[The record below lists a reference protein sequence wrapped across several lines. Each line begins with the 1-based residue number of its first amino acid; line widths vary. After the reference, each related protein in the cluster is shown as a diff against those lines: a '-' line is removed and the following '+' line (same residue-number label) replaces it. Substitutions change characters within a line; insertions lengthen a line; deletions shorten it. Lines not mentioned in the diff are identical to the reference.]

1 METQK
6 NYDLLTA
13 AEEIS
18 LATLIQ
24 AGIIAKNN
32 LRTPKRNAVIKK
44 GEEANIRFIEANLRL
59 VQYVARKYIG
69 HGLELED
76 LVQEGNLGLMHAIT
90 KFDPTRGFR
99 FSTYALP
106 WIRQY
111 LTRALGNQSRTVR
124 IPLYQVE
131 SINKLRGIHNAL
143 IAEHHSEPTIAEL
156 ALVSGFSESKVRE
169 LNDLTRP
176 LVSLD
181 APLSEDGNG
190 TRGDFIADPLNRDPG
205 EIVDARAIEENL
217 STLIEG
223 LGGREAEILKMRF
236 GFSDSEPLSL
246 SQIGHRLDLPR
257 ERVRQIEGEAL
268 SKLRH
273 PARSSNL
280 LPLLV

>member
-1 METQK
+1 MEPR
-6 NYDLLTA
+6 NHDLLTA
-13 AEEIS
+13 EEEIS

-24 AGIIAKNN
+24 AGISAKNN
-32 LRTPKRNAVIKK
+32 SRTLKRNTVIRE
-44 GEEANIRFIEANLRL
+44 GEEANIRFVEANLRL
-59 VQYVARKYIG
+59 VQYMARKYIG
-69 HGLELED
+69 HGLELDD
-76 LVQEGNLGLMHAIT
+76 LIQEGNLGLMHAIT
-90 KFDPTRGFR
+90 KFDPKRGFR

-143 IAEHHSEPTIAEL
+143 IAEHHSEPTVTEL
-156 ALVSGFSESKVRE
+156 ALASGFSESKVRE
-169 LNDLTRP
+169 LSDITRP
-176 LVSLD
+176 MVSLD

-190 TRGDFIADPLNRDPG
+190 TRSDFIADPLNRDPG
-205 EIVDARAIEENL
+205 DIFEARTIESNL
-217 STLIEG
+217 ADLLEG

-236 GFSDSEPLSL
+236 GFSESEPLSL
-246 SQIGHRLDLPR
+246 AQVGHRLDLSR

-273 PARSSNL
+273 PARSGAL